1 MFQVSQAAKVW
12 RLYARPDGVS
22 SFELLNVDLGAGRS
36 NPFASD
42 QVQFAALAPHYDTG
56 WHNVRERTLVLT
68 IGGWAEM
75 ETGDGQKIELK
86 PGTAVLIEDT
96 TGAGHRSVNGPE
108 GRVALF
114 VTLAEGISL
123 Q

>member
-1 MFQVSQAAKVW
+1 MPQTANVW
-12 RLYARPDGVS
+12 RLYAKPDGVS
-22 SFELLNVDLGAGRS
+22 SLELLEVDLGEGRS
-36 NPFASD
+36 SSFASD
-42 QVQFAALAPHYDTG
+42 RVQFAALAPHYETG

-68 IGGWAEM
+68 VGGSGEM

-86 PGTAVLIEDT
+86 PGTIVLIEDM
-96 TGAGHRSVNGPE
+96 TGAGHRSSNGPE

-114 VTLAEGISL
+114 VPLAEGVSL